1 MTVTYLS
8 ANRITGLS
16 SDTKPTNVVT
26 NSIFLETNTPARKL
40 FNGSSWIDLGGGGTM
55 GVDSNSNAYGGAYT
69 YYRSGS
75 IQCKNNVNSGYTQCS
90 QSVTIPSGDNIVIA
104 TASVG
109 FSKNTNSNYPIIATV
124 LKDGSSIGSRTLYTG
139 SYRNAGAVTKTV
151 TQTNVS
157 AGTYTY
163 ATQYSTGGSGGFD
176 SGLGQIDVVVITLS

>member
-1 MTVTYLS
+1 MTVEYLS

-55 GVDSNSNAYGGAYT
+55 GVDSNATGSGGVYT

-75 IQCKNNVNSGYTQCS
+75 IQCKNNVTAGYTQCS

-104 TASVG
+104 TASAG
-109 FSKNTNSNYPIIATV
+109 YSKATTYELSVTSTV
-124 LKDGSSIGSRTLYTG
+124 LKDGASIGSRSQYTG
-139 SYRNAGAVTKTV
+139 SVRNAGSVSCTISQV
-151 TQTNVS
+151 NVS

-163 ATQYSTGGSGGFD
+163 ATKFSASSTSCD
-176 SGLGQIDVVVITLS
+176 SGMGQINVTVITLT

>member
-1 MTVTYLS
+1 MTVEYLS

-55 GVDSNSNAYGGAYT
+55 GVDSNATGSGGAYT

-75 IQCKNNVNSGYTQCS
+75 IQCKNNVTSGYTQCS

-109 FSKNTNSNYPIIATV
+109 YSKATNYNLNVTSTV
-124 LKDGSSIGSRTLYTG
+124 LKNGISLGSRSQSTG
-139 SYRNAGAVTKTV
+139 SYRNAGAVSCTKTQV
-151 TQTNVS
+151 NVS

-163 ATQYSTGGSGGFD
+163 AAKFSANNTSCD
-176 SGLGQIDVVVITLS
+176 SGLGQINVTVITLS